1 MLHSAK
7 YLIHA
12 EIRTSGVVERSDVVG
27 AIFGQT
33 EGLLGD
39 ELDLRGLQ
47 EASKIGRID
56 VDIESEDGRSFGTI
70 TIGSGLDRV
79 QTAVLA
85 AALETIERV
94 GPCRSDCTVTAIE
107 DARAAKRRELVDR
120 ATDLLTDLEDSTM
133 TSENLVEAVRQQSRV
148 EDITEFE
155 GVPAGPR
162 VADSDAIIVV
172 EGRADVRRLLRFGVK
187 NAVAVEGTDIP
198 DAVARLTTERTTTV
212 LLDGDR
218 GGDLILEELTQV
230 GSVDYVAFA
239 PAGKC
244 VEDLDRSAIMSA
256 LRKKVPYE
264 QALEADSPR
273 EAFAPSSDAATRRQ
287 VEDVVEGAT
296 DPTPTGSG
304 PVSDQSGVAGDSEPT
319 DDLASDGE
327 AASGPGGVDR
337 THADD
342 GAPEP
347 EHPVDRP
354 VDEQEDDSAAGG
366 PRTADGG
373 ATAADPTTEEPA
385 SPGEPT
391 AGDSVDAETDG
402 ADQSETGKADEPPS
416 KAAEPSAT
424 SSDAAGASEAS
435 PDAAEQGD
443 APPGDNDAGG
453 QPTTLQA
460 HVEAV
465 IGAGS
470 GQARLLSES
479 FETIEACD
487 ADDAF
492 DAVVDAEPVPHVLA
506 IDGTVTQR
514 LLDVAAQR
522 GVGQIVGT
530 EAGEF
535 VKQPTSVRVL
545 TGEDLTLLT

>member
-39 ELDLRGLQ
+39 ELDLRDLQ

-94 GPCRSDCTVTAIE
+94 GPCRADCTVTTIE

-198 DAVARLTTERTTTV
+198 EAVARLTTERTTTV

-239 PAGKC
+239 PAGNC

-264 QALEADSPR
+264 QAMEADSPR
-273 EAFAPSSDAATRRQ
+273 DAFAPSSDAATRRQ
-287 VEDVVEGAT
+287 VEDVVERAGDAARTDSGAVT
-296 DPTPTGSG
+296 
-304 PVSDQSGVAGDSEPT
+304 DQSRAAGDGEPADGLT
-319 DDLASDGE
+319 SDGE
-327 AASGPGGVDR
+327 AESGPDGVSHTQSDED
-337 THADD
+337 T
-342 GAPEP
+342 PEP
-347 EHPVDRP
+347 EHP

-402 ADQSETGKADEPPS
+402 ADQSETGKADEPSS

-424 SSDAAGASEAS
+424 SPE
-435 PDAAEQGD
+435 AAEQGD

-492 DAVVDAEPVPHVLA
+492 DAVVDAEPVPHLLA

-522 GVGQIVGT
+522 GVGQIIGT

-535 VKQPTSVRVL
+535 VKQPTSVRLL
-545 TGEDLTLLT
+545 TGEDLTLPT